1 MTICCNIC
9 LTNLIKLILEI
20 YFASGT
26 VLKPSDEPYNLRS
39 KINQAN
45 QELSKNYESEFVNV
59 PGKVKF
65 DNTVVV
71 LDSFEDIGMYILKY
85 IPLYYIQC
93 GRLI

>member
-1 MTICCNIC
+1 MLCTC
-9 LTNLIKLILEI
+9 TSEI

-39 KINQAN
+39 KIDQAN
-45 QELSKNYESEFVNV
+45 QELANDKRSQTANNV

-71 LDSFEDIGMYILKY
+71 LDSFEDIGMAFKK
-85 IPLYYIQC
+85 LY
-93 GRLI
+93 

>member
-1 MTICCNIC
+1 MTFPPTCFYICVNF
-9 LTNLIKLILEI
+9 LEI

-26 VLKPSDEPYNLRS
+26 VLKPSNEPYNLRS

-45 QELSKNYESEFVNV
+45 QELANENESKFANI

-71 LDSFEDIGMYILKY
+71 LDSFEDIGIVF
-85 IPLYYIQC
+85 IV
-93 GRLI
+93 LIM

>member
-1 MTICCNIC
+1 M
-9 LTNLIKLILEI
+9 LTHISILEI

-26 VLKPSDEPYNLRS
+26 VLKPSDKPYNLQS

-45 QELSKNYESEFVNV
+45 QELAKNNESEFVSV

-71 LDSFEDIGMYILKY
+71 LDSFEDIGM
-85 IPLYYIQC
+85 
-93 GRLI
+93 

>member
-1 MTICCNIC
+1 MCTS
-9 LTNLIKLILEI
+9 EI

-39 KINQAN
+39 KIDQAN
-45 QELSKNYESEFVNV
+45 HELANNSSRTVNNV

-71 LDSFEDIGMYILKY
+71 LDSFEDIGMVFTE
-85 IPLYYIQC
+85 LY
-93 GRLI
+93 